1 MTRAL
6 SVALLLG
13 LAGCKPDEPMT
24 TETGTG
30 GSSSSST
37 TSTSTTST
45 TSTTSGSASST
56 EATSTEGTT
65 GEPTSTTDLTSGSGT
80 SGSTEGPTD
89 ARCMMYCAQIMTN
102 CTGKNAQY
110 VSAETCAGVCAT
122 FRPGSDGDVSGNS
135 FACRLYHT
143 GAAGMDANTHCVHA
157 GPSGGG
163 ACGEPCEGFCTIA
176 GAICPTEWPDAPTC
190 ASECAGFDGS
200 EPYDAGDVSGDTL
213 ACRLYHLTVAAT
225 DPAVHCAHT
234 VAMSAPCV

>member
-1 MTRAL
+1 MIRTL

-13 LAGCKPDEPMT
+13 LVGCKPGEPMT
-24 TETGTG
+24 TETGTE

-37 TSTSTTST
+37 STTGTTST
-45 TSTTSGSASST
+45 TSTTGSTST
-56 EATSTEGTT
+56 AGSTSTEGST
-65 GEPTSTTDLTSGSGT
+65 GEPTSTTDLTSGT
-80 SGSTEGPTD
+80 SGSTGEPMNP
-89 ARCMMYCAQIMTN
+89 RCMMYCAQIMTN

-110 VSAETCAGVCAT
+110 ISPESCAAVCAT
-122 FRPGSDGDVSGNS
+122 FRPGTDGDVSGNS

-143 GAAGMDANTHCVHA
+143 GAAGMDADTHCVHA